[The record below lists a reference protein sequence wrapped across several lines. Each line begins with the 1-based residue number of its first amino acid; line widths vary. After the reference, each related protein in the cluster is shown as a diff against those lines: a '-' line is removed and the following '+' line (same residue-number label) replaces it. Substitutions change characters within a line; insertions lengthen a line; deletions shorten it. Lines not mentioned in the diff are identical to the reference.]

1 MATIQGPA
9 RYEFWKKEPIDP
21 FYGSSIRINE
31 YMSKNCFEDILS
43 SLHFAD
49 KEPMDYIDKF
59 YQIRDLVDAWNDNM
73 HNNFTPGWANC
84 LDD

>member
-1 MATIQGPA
+1 MATIQGPT

-49 KEPMDYIDKF
+49 KEPMDYIDKL

-73 HNNFTPGWANC
+73 HNSWLGKLP
-84 LDD
+84 